1 MNERLVAFDK
11 LFISDKQLPEAVEPG
26 VRCFNHPATVL
37 RRAPSSTL
45 LPDHPRRIAPGKNL
59 LANSFSII
67 SLVRIQESLPFVG
80 KGDDH
85 GIQYGTE
92 LTDVMS
98 VRSGNDQRQ
107 RDATRVHQK
116 MALGPFFSPDPWDSG
131 QSPLVQGAP

>member
-1 MNERLVAFDK
+1 MNERFVAFDK
-11 LFISDKQLPEAVEPG
+11 FFIPDQQLPEAVEPG

-37 RRAPSSTL
+37 RGAPSSTL
-45 LPDHPRRIAPGKNL
+45 LPDHPRRIASGENL

-80 KGDDH
+80 EGDDH
-85 GIQYGTE
+85 GIQYGTK

-107 RDATRVHQK
+107 RDATCVHQE
-116 MALGPFFSPDPWDSG
+116 MALGPFFFPDPWDSG
-131 QSPLVQGAP
+131 RSLLVQGAP